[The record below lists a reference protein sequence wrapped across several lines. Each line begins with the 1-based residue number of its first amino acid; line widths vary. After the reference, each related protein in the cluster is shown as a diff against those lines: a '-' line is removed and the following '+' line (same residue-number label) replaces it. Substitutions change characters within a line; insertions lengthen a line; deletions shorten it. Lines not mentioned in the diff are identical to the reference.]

1 MSSHACR
8 NCGAEL
14 TDRFCAHCGQTAD
27 VHVPSLQ
34 ELLHETL
41 EGFTHSD
48 SRLWLTLQYLCIRPG
63 LLTQEFVAGRR
74 QTYLPP
80 VRLYL
85 VLSVIFFLC
94 ASFLHPNPDFKVIQ
108 FDQGQAS
115 LKTTDELCKNLNF
128 SDAPAFAQYQPKIHH
143 ACVAITDDNGAGLIH
158 LMVSTMPKAMFVLL
172 PVIAFLNMLL
182 YWHPRHR
189 YAEQLLFFLHLQSF
203 YFAALTLW
211 ALLGLAAERWQPV
224 ADGADWLEALLLWSL
239 PLYTL
244 LAVRRYFRRG
254 WVATVFKTLVLVALY
269 TVLFALTV
277 SVVFVYSA
285 LHL

>member
-48 SRLWLTLQYLCIRPG
+48 SRLWLTLQYLCVRPG

-94 ASFLHPNPDFKVIQ
+94 ASFLHPTFKLIQ
-108 FDQGQAS
+108 FDAGEAS
-115 LKTTDELCKNLNF
+115 LKTPAESCKSLNF
-128 SDAPAFAQYQPKIHH
+128 SDAPAFARYQPKMQH

-172 PVIAFLNMLL
+172 PGIAFLNMLL

-203 YFAALTLW
+203 YFAVLTLW
-211 ALLGLAAERWQPV
+211 ALVGLAAERWQ
-224 ADGADWLEALLLWSL
+224 AIAGAADWLEALLLWSL

-244 LAVRRYFRRG
+244 LAVRRYFQRG
-254 WVATVFKTLVLVALY
+254 WVATACKSLVLFGLY
-269 TVLFALTV
+269 IVLFASTV
-277 SVVFVYSA
+277 SIVFVYSA